1 MKTEEDEAFD
11 ELARKQGAW
20 GGGFQAKRQMA
31 ADKLQEHWRD
41 YFVNCKH
48 CGKEKL
54 IQRGNHHPWCACGSD
69 EFDWGNQRLAQP
81 AHCQCTACKNGTIHA
96 SDCAVHNGPAYP
108 AGPCDCG
115 VMNDRQRLEAIVS
128 VINKYL
134 PPFGMHIMDA
144 MSAIISLVDPLPPKR
159 ERVLFPTMLRKM
171 WSGGEVQ
178 AWLDENVNK
187 EKNNGT

>member
-1 MKTEEDEAFD
+1 MTGFD
-11 ELARKQGAW
+11 SKRKA
-20 GGGFQAKRQMA
+20 A
-31 ADKLQEHWRD
+31 ADKLQE
-41 YFVNCKH
+41 
-48 CGKEKL
+48 
-54 IQRGNHHPWCACGSD
+54 
-69 EFDWGNQRLAQP
+69 P
-81 AHCQCTACKNGTIHA
+81 AHCQCTFCKDGVIHA

-134 PPFGMHIMDA
+134 PPDGIHINEA
-144 MSAIISLVDPLPPKR
+144 MSEIISLVDPLPPKR

-178 AWLDENVNK
+178 AWLDDNVNK
-187 EKNNGT
+187 EQNNGT

>member
-1 MKTEEDEAFD
+1 MRTEEDEAFD
-11 ELARKQGAW
+11 ELAKKQGDW
-20 GGGFQAKRQMA
+20 GGGFKAKQAMA
-31 ADKLQEHWRD
+31 ADKMHW
-41 YFVNCKH
+41 
-48 CGKEKL
+48 
-54 IQRGNHHPWCACGSD
+54 
-69 EFDWGNQRLAQP
+69 
-81 AHCQCTACKNGTIHA
+81 

-108 AGPCDCG
+108 AGKCDCG

-134 PPFGMHIMDA
+134 PPDGIHINEA
-144 MSAIISLVDPLPPKR
+144 MSEIISLVDPLPPKR

-187 EKNNGT
+187 EKNNGA